1 MARHNVASAADG
13 GRALNGRAVVVG
25 LVVTLVTVL
34 IISLIMSLLIYVTE
48 MSEGTVAGAIYYLG
62 MVCVA
67 LGGAI
72 SGRRAR
78 RLGWL
83 HGGLVGLLYAAGSLA
98 LTFVIAPGPMI
109 IGEVLGRIGAVSL
122 VGILGGIIGVNL

>member
-1 MARHNVASAADG
+1 MARHNVSSAADG
-13 GRALNGRAVVVG
+13 TRALSGRAVVVG
-25 LVVTLVTVL
+25 LVVTLVTVV
-34 IISLIMSLLIYVTE
+34 IVSLIMSLLIYVTQ

-67 LGGAI
+67 LGAAV

-83 HGGLVGLLYAAGSLA
+83 HGGLVGFLYAAGSLG
-98 LTFVIAPGPMI
+98 LTFVVAPGPMI
-109 IGEVLGRIGAVSL
+109 MGEILGRIGAVSL
-122 VGILGGIIGVNL
+122 VGVLGGIIGVNL